1 MALQFSIQRQL
12 AGHGIRVL
20 PRFIQTPATPSNCGG
35 IGILLFAETTN
46 HNRIAASTMIEIS
59 TKLEY
64 PEQLKQAI
72 LQGRHVATTL
82 AQQLADGGAVDEYL
96 ADQLIIFMALATSG
110 VQPSLSQGDND
121 GMEGGRCEILVGK
134 VSVHTLTAMKIAEI
148 MLGNITLSRVTM
160 DGIGDLIVCE
170 RKGDLESRRDIK

>member
-1 MALQFSIQRQL
+1 MALQLSIQRQL

-20 PRFIQTPATPSNCGG
+20 PTFIQTPATPSNCGG

-46 HNRIAASTMIEIS
+46 HHRIAASTMIEIS
-59 TKLEY
+59 TKLEC
-64 PEQLKQAI
+64 PEHLKQAI
-72 LQGRHVATTL
+72 LQGRHVATKL

-96 ADQLIIFMALATSG
+96 ADQLVIFMALATSG
-110 VQPSLSQGDND
+110 VLPSLSQGDND

-148 MLGNITLSRVTM
+148 MLGNITFSTM
-160 DGIGDLIVCE
+160 TLNGIGDVIVCE
-170 RKGDLESRRDIK
+170 RKGDLESRQNT